1 MLHDAV
7 EFCGRPRPGAILYTC
22 EHASNRVPRPLRP
35 NALDRSLLA
44 MHWGY
49 DIGSAWLTR
58 ELVRL
63 GRDTGVLGRASRL
76 VVDLNRNPDE
86 PTYILRDT
94 HEGPVSFNADVSP
107 EEAAERTAR
116 FFTPFHDAVRA
127 RLALTQ
133 PRLLFSIHSFT
144 PVWRGEPR
152 AVEAGVLFDQHDA
165 LALTLVDALRREG
178 LRAEPNEPYSGKA
191 GLIYSAARHGQ
202 EAGIPYLELELRQDL
217 IATRPLAVAIAARVR
232 RALSGSGW

>member
-1 MLHDAV
+1 MLNDAV

-63 GRDTGVLGRASRL
+63 GRDTGVLARASRL

-94 HEGPVSFNADVSP
+94 HEGPVSFNASVS
-107 EEAAERTAR
+107 AAEAEGRTAR

-152 AVEAGVLFDQHDA
+152 SVEAGVLFDQHDDVA
-165 LALTLVDALRREG
+165 ARLVTTLNDAG
-178 LRAEPNEPYSGKA
+178 LRTEANAPYSGKD
-191 GLIYSAARHGQ
+191 GLIYSAQRHGTTHGV
-202 EAGIPYLELELRQDL
+202 AYLEIELRQDL
-217 IATRPLAVAIAARVR
+217 LASREGARKVAGQVAQALAR
-232 RALSGSGW
+232 AGL